1 MPEIPKPNGKQLA
14 ALDFKM
20 AVMEV
25 VNAFRN
31 LVEKKEIFSVIAS
44 AFSVFRFRLCV
55 ADVLMSVLIIHKK
68 FLSSY

>member
-31 LVEKKEIFSVIAS
+31 LVEKK
-44 AFSVFRFRLCV
+44 
-55 ADVLMSVLIIHKK
+55 
-68 FLSSY
+68 